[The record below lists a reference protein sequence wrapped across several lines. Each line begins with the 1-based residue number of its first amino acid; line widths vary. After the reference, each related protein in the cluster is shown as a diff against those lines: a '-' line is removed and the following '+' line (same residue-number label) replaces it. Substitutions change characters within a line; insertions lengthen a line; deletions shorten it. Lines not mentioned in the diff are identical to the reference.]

1 MITAGRLVIGVSY
14 TVAALQDSPKA
25 RADKTQMSSAAQELI
40 NLRYSWQKCEV
51 LLAANFTG
59 KDLFV
64 TLTYDEANLP
74 PTRAAAV
81 ERMKKFIAKLRSAR
95 KLRGEPTKYIY
106 VTEQLSSEG
115 GRLHHHMVLNG
126 TGDDYDTI
134 RSLWEWG
141 EVEIK
146 PLEVGGNDDG
156 YEVVAK
162 YLTKE
167 PRECGKADV
176 GARTWTPSLGLIRP
190 KPEVSNMADNET
202 ITAPPGAY
210 ILCAPAPSR
219 NEFGEFVYIKYLLP
233 LIKEEQ
239 SLRRPQRRKKK
250 KRVQP

>member
-1 MITAGRLVIGVSY
+1 
-14 TVAALQDSPKA
+14 
-25 RADKTQMSSAAQELI
+25 MSSAAQEII

-64 TLTYDEANLP
+64 TLTYDDVNLP
-74 PTRAAAV
+74 PSRAEAV
-81 ERMKKFIAKLRSAR
+81 KRIRKFIGKLRSAR
-95 KLRGEPTKYIY
+95 KLRGEAVKYIY

-126 TGDDYDTI
+126 TGDDYETI
-134 RSLWEWG
+134 RSLWDGG

-167 PRECGKADV
+167 PRECGKVDV
-176 GARTWTPSLGLIRP
+176 GARTWTPSLGLIHP
-190 KPEVSNMADNET
+190 KPAVSSMADNET
-202 ITAPPGAY
+202 IIAPPGAY
-210 ILCAPAPSR
+210 VLAAPTPSK

-233 LIKEEQ
+233 LKKEEKT
-239 SLRRPQRRKKK
+239 LRRPQRRKRKNDSSVN
-250 KRVQP
+250 RS